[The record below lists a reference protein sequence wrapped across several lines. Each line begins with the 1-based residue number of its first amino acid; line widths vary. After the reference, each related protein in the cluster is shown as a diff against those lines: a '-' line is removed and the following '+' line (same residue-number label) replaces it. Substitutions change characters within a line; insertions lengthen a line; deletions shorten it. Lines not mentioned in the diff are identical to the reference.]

1 MQSSAITIPVS
12 LELCSKSKALLA
24 FLYTLESNP
33 LPSPVVTPAPK
44 LTPPAMGDYWIG
56 QGGRYICTL
65 PALMGMPARHLIAGE
80 GEAEDPTFGPRDDV
94 PAATSQIDGAANT
107 TALLATG
114 KDHPAAQWARAYSA
128 DGHTDFFLPAKLDL
142 VMAHICVSQLF
153 KKSGWYWTST
163 QGSRYSAFVQDFE
176 DGGSDWGS
184 KGSGHW
190 VRAFRVIPLD
200 PLNT

>member
-12 LELCSKSKALLA
+12 LELCNKSKALLA
-24 FLYTLESNP
+24 FLHTLESTP
-33 LPSPVVTPAPK
+33 LPSPVATPAPN
-44 LTPPAMGDYWIG
+44 LTPPAMGDYWSG

-65 PALMGMPARHLIAGE
+65 PALLGMPERHLIAGE
-80 GEAEDPTFGPRDDV
+80 GETEDVAFGPRDDV

-107 TALLATG
+107 TALLATD

-142 VMAHICVSQLF
+142 VMAHICASQLF
-153 KKSGWYWTST
+153 QKSGWYWTST
-163 QGSRYSAFVQDFE
+163 QLSRYSAFVQDFE
-176 DGGSDWGS
+176 YGLSLWDG
-184 KGSGHW
+184 KGNEHR